1 MVKNNGYLFKSMTVP
16 DATVAR
22 IIDTCP
28 RTIHAQVTQTM
39 VSRENFANT
48 STVEERAG
56 TGGRDNANDGTKN
69 THR

>member
-1 MVKNNGYLFKSMTVP
+1 MVRNNGYLFKSMTMP

-22 IIDTCP
+22 MIDTCP
-28 RTIHAQVTQTM
+28 RTMHAQVTQTM

-48 STVEERAG
+48 STVEECAG

>member
-1 MVKNNGYLFKSMTVP
+1 MVRNNGYLFKSMTVP

-22 IIDTCP
+22 MIDSCP
-28 RTIHAQVTQTM
+28 RTIHRQVTQTT
-39 VSRENFANT
+39 VSTEEFTNT